1 MNIEQARFNMIE
13 QQLRPAGVCAQEVL
27 DLFTVVRREHF
38 VPSALANLAFADIE
52 IPLPCGENMLTPL
65 CEARILQAVA
75 VKSHENVLE
84 IGTGSGYMAA
94 LLAHRARH
102 VQTVEIEPAL
112 KELAEKNLADYGVVN
127 VEVVL
132 GDGAQGW
139 GDAADSYDII
149 VISGAL
155 PALPQSFLKQVK
167 IGGRVAAFIGSAPL
181 MAATLVTRV
190 SGSTYET
197 VTLFDTCVKP
207 LRQAEHSPLFR
218 L

>member
-38 VPSALANLAFADIE
+38 VPPAFANLAFADIE

-84 IGTGSGYMAA
+84 IGAGSGYMAA

-102 VQTVEIEPAL
+102 VHTVEIEPAL
-112 KELAEKNLADYGVVN
+112 KELAEKNLADYGVAN
-127 VEVVL
+127 VEVAL

-139 GDAADSYDII
+139 CDAGDSHDII

-155 PALPQSFLKQVK
+155 PALPESFLKQIK
-167 IGGRVAAFIGSAPL
+167 IGGRIAAFIGTAPVMSAL
-181 MAATLVTRV
+181 LVTRI
-190 SGSTYET
+190 SDSDYET
-197 VTLFDTCVKP
+197 TTLFDTCIKP
-207 LRQAEHSPLFR
+207 LRQVRPLPLFR